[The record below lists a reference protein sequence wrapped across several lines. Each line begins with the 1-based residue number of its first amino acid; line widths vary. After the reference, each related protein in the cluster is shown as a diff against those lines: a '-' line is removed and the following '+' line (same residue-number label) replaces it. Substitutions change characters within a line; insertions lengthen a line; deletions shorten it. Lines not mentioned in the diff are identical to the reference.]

1 MDVISSFKDAE
12 TERIFQGLRS
22 RSFDAIA
29 KSAYRKLAILHSAR
43 TLHDLKSPGLQLE
56 ALKDDRAAST
66 VFASTTDTASALSGG
81 TAKQATSK
89 SWTTIRRKTA
99 MTMKPPHP
107 GETIKEEYLVPLGM
121 STTALAKELGI
132 GAPRLNEIVRGRRS
146 VTADTALRLA
156 RYFGTTPELWINLQS
171 FYDLRMAQRKA
182 GKTIERQVTPRRAA

>member
-1 MDVISSFKDAE
+1 
-12 TERIFQGLRS
+12 
-22 RSFDAIA
+22 
-29 KSAYRKLAILHSAR
+29 
-43 TLHDLKSPGLQLE
+43 
-56 ALKDDRAAST
+56 
-66 VFASTTDTASALSGG
+66 
-81 TAKQATSK
+81 
-89 SWTTIRRKTA
+89 

-121 STTALAKELGI
+121 SATALAKELGI